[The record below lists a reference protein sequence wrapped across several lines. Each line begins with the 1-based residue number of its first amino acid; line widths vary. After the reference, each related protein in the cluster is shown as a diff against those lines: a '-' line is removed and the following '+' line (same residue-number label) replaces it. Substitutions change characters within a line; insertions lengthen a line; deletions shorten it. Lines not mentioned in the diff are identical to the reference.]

1 MHLNANHIICRKLIV
16 RTKDLI
22 IKNETRLRELYPTV
36 TKKELQNVSKRAR
49 KHGQKFPAELHVS
62 RAPLPPTPTQFHS
75 MRRENKNDEDPESQT
90 PIPLFPLTF
99 SPQIPTLS
107 LSLFSTK
114 NWN

>member
-1 MHLNANHIICRKLIV
+1 MHLNANHIISRKLIV

-62 RAPLPPTPTQFHS
+62 RAPLPPYPHPVPF
-75 MRRENKNDEDPESQT
+75 NVP
-90 PIPLFPLTF
+90 
-99 SPQIPTLS
+99 
-107 LSLFSTK
+107 
-114 NWN
+114 